1 VDIFLRFVDDEQTVV
16 ALDVVI
22 VTYNSAEYLPG
33 VLGSLPDWVDVV
45 VVDNASS
52 DNSAELARR
61 AGVTVV
67 ANDVNAGFAA
77 ACNQG
82 ALLGGADF
90 VLFLNPDA
98 LVDGENLE
106 KLLRRM
112 EEDPGIGVASPIIR
126 HPDGSQQRE
135 RWPFPSA
142 GGAWREA
149 LGLHRLGSRSGDD
162 QGFVIG
168 ACFIVRRS
176 VFTEAG
182 GFDTRYWLYGEEA
195 DLCRRIRDGGWKIA
209 TVDDATAVH
218 VGGAS
223 SEPTDLFI
231 FEHFCRGGE
240 RFVADHAGMPA
251 LLSFRLANLLGSAV
265 RTMAPGSRERRQLH
279 QARLRRVLRQFAKAP
294 FSVGMNSP
302 ASAARGHSIVVC
314 SLEAWDDV
322 WRRNQ
327 FLVRELLDADPH
339 LRVLF
344 VEPAFDR
351 LHRLTAGGGGD
362 RKRGLRSARP
372 DGRLIVL
379 EPVKTLPRVLGGFAD
394 WSLRRQV
401 RLTVSRL
408 GFDDPTLWVNDA
420 SYACLAQET
429 GWSTL
434 YDITDDWLRS
444 SQTERARRRLRENE
458 ARLFSRAGAVVVCSA
473 DLVASRRQQR
483 LDLELV
489 PNAVDVEHFS
499 RPQDRPT
506 DLPKAPIA
514 VYVGTLHEDRLDI
527 DLIADLAGAIPNLA
541 IVLVGPSSLNAVSI
555 ERLATHR
562 NVTLLGPRPHAVVPA
577 YLQHADIVIVPHI
590 VSPFT
595 ESLDPIK
602 AYECLAVGRPTVA
615 TPVAGFR
622 ALPSPVVVAERES
635 FVAGV
640 ANTLARDYTVVNS
653 VVPSWTERAVAF
665 AGALRR
671 ARDPKSRRTSVV
683 FVDHCAELSGGELSL
698 VRLLPALKS
707 VDVHVVLGEQ
717 GPLAGRLRA
726 AGATVEVLE
735 LDQGVQHTRRDEVK
749 VTSIGWRRLLAAGRD
764 VSTLRRRL
772 REISPD
778 IIHTNSLK
786 AAIYGGFAGRLAGV
800 PVIWHIHDR
809 IAPDYLPRQTVMA
822 VRLLSKILPNEIIV
836 NSRATGETLGPRT
849 KYHVVPS
856 PIAESD
862 LRYEPADPA
871 THARPFRV
879 AMVGRLA
886 PWKGQHV
893 FLEAFARAS
902 LDGDAEAVIAG
913 TAMFGEDDYA
923 EALRD
928 QAQELGIAHCIE
940 FAGFVEDVPTLIRGV
955 DVVVHASVRPE
966 PFGQVVVEGMAASR
980 AVIASAAGG
989 PLEIIT
995 DGIDGIL
1002 VPPGDST
1009 LLAAAL
1015 SRLAADPE
1023 LRFRLGAAARERARA
1038 FSPDVV
1044 GTMVTRVYSDV
1055 LKCK

>member
-1 VDIFLRFVDDEQTVV
+1 M
-16 ALDVVI
+16 
-22 VTYNSAEYLPG
+22 
-33 VLGSLPDWVDVV
+33 LGSLPDWVDVV
-45 VVDNASS
+45 IVDNASS
-52 DNSAELARR
+52 DDSAELARR
-61 AGVTVV
+61 TGAAVV
-67 ANDVNAGFAA
+67 GNDVNAGFAA

-82 ALLGGADF
+82 ALVGGADF

-98 LVDGENLE
+98 VVDGENLE

-112 EEDPGIGVASPIIR
+112 EEDPAIGVASPIIR
-126 HPDGSQQRE
+126 HPDGTQQRE

-168 ACFIVRRS
+168 ACFLVRRS

-195 DLCRRIRDGGWKIA
+195 DFCRRIRDGGWRIT

-223 SEPTDLFI
+223 SEPTDPFI
-231 FEHFCRGGE
+231 FEHFCRGAE

-265 RTMAPGSRERRQLH
+265 RLTVPGSRQRRQLH
-279 QARLRRVLRQFAKAP
+279 QARLRRALRQLAKAP
-294 FSVGMNSP
+294 FSVGIDSP
-302 ASAARGHSIVVC
+302 ASAALGHSIVVC
-314 SLEAWDDV
+314 SLEAWDDI

-344 VEPAFDR
+344 VEPTFDR
-351 LHRLTAGGGGD
+351 LHRLTAGGVTD

-401 RLTVSRL
+401 RLAVNRL

-420 SYACLAQET
+420 SYAGLSQEM
-429 GWSTL
+429 GWPTL

-444 SQTERARRRLRENE
+444 LQTEQARRRLRENE

-473 DLVASRRQQR
+473 DLIASRRQQR
-483 LDLELV
+483 SDLELV

-499 RPQDRPT
+499 RPQERPV
-506 DLPKAPIA
+506 DLPKSPVA
-514 VYVGTLHEDRLDI
+514 VYVGTLQEDRLDI
-527 DLIADLAGAIPNLA
+527 ALIAELARKIPNLE
-541 IVLVGPSSLNAVSI
+541 IVLVGPSSLSSASV
-555 ERLATHR
+555 ERLGTHR
-562 NVTLLGPRPHAVVPA
+562 NVTLLGPRPYAVVPA
-577 YLQHADIVIVPHI
+577 YLQHADVVIVPHV

-595 ESLDPIK
+595 DSLDPIK
-602 AYECLAVGRPTVA
+602 AYECLAIGRPTIA

-622 ALPSPVVVAERES
+622 ALSSPVVLADRECFVAE
-635 FVAGV
+635 VAI
-640 ANTLARDYTVVNS
+640 ALARDVTVVNCG
-653 VVPSWTERAVAF
+653 VPNWTDRVVAF

-683 FVDHCAELSGGELSL
+683 FVDHCAQLSGAELSL
-698 VRLLPALKS
+698 VRLLPALES
-707 VDVHVVLGEQ
+707 VEANVLLGEQ
-717 GPLAGRLRA
+717 GPLEGPLRA

-735 LDQGVQHTRRDEVK
+735 LDAGVRHTRRDEVK
-749 VTSIGWRRLLAAGRD
+749 VTNIGWRRLFAVGRD
-764 VSTLRRRL
+764 VLALSRRL

-778 IIHTNSLK
+778 IVHTYSLK

-809 IAPDYLPRQTVMA
+809 IATDYLPRQTVMA
-822 VRLLSKILPNEIIV
+822 VRFLSKILPNEIIV

-849 KYHVVPS
+849 KYHVVPYA
-856 PIAESD
+856 IAESN
-862 LRYEPADPA
+862 LRLEPSDPA
-871 THARPFRV
+871 TRERPFRV
-879 AMVGRLA
+879 AMIGRLT

-893 FLEAFARAS
+893 FLESFARAS
-902 LDGDAEAVIAG
+902 LDRDAEAVIAG
-913 TAMFGEDDYA
+913 TAMFGENEYA
-923 EALRD
+923 RALRD
-928 QAQELGIAHCIE
+928 QVRRLGIADRVE

-955 DVVVHASVRPE
+955 DVVVHASVTPE

-995 DGIDGIL
+995 DSVDGIL

-1009 LLAAAL
+1009 RLAAAL

-1023 LRFRLGAAARERARA
+1023 LRFRLGAAARERAKA
-1038 FSPDVV
+1038 FTPDII
-1044 GTMVTRVYSDV
+1044 GAMVTRVYSEA
-1055 LKCK
+1055 LKRK